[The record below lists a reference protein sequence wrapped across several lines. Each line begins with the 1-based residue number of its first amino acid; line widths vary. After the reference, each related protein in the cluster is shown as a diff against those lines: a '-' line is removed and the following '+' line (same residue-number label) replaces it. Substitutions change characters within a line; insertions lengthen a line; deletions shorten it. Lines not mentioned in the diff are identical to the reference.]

1 MCSSRAFDWSS
12 CCACVRAQPYLPPP
26 QHTAA
31 SPFHAQDHM
40 SRYAEALYSSGP
52 LPESS
57 TPAFNAGEL
66 VLVIKQHP
74 SGWLEVKTVRGEYG
88 YMSPAWVKDVVCAV
102 LACIT
107 VE

>member
-1 MCSSRAFDWSS
+1 VFAYSRTF
-12 CCACVRAQPYLPPP
+12 PPA
-26 QHTAA
+26 QHTTA
-31 SPFHAQDHM
+31 SPLHAQDHM

-102 LACIT
+102 
-107 VE
+107 